1 MFSVQCIPRD
11 IGNSWIWYRYV
22 KQWNTNKSY
31 KDDKVRQDRQGTS
44 VSAVQCT
51 LFTNQFVRMCSGQ
64 WSHVKS
70 LHFYLLYLVELLL
83 CTILTGKVDAVCSFL
98 LSSDLYASKAF
109 NLKFWRIWIQVSK
122 IYNVTLSGEWKQVFR
137 KWQKNGYWPFCGKYN
152 LIMSKVA

>member
-83 CTILTGKVDAVCSFL
+83 CTILTGKVDAVFSSRQIYMRLKPLISNSEEYEFKYRKYIML
-98 LSSDLYASKAF
+98 LSLASGNKYF
-109 NLKFWRIWIQVSK
+109 GNEK
-122 IYNVTLSGEWKQVFR
+122 KQILTFL
-137 KWQKNGYWPFCGKYN
+137 WE
-152 LIMSKVA
+152 I